1 MSSIRPGT
9 GETQRAAEAGEGE
22 RSVSDL
28 RALVSADLRRHPRVA
43 YQGLMAELD
52 TGERL
57 AGALPEMPPFRHK
70 YAGALSVIDWDHRLP
85 SRALVLRVFA
95 YYRAESL
102 AAGQEGFDDRL
113 EEIGR
118 VDRYPEFDVPDFD
131 HLVADEAYEVELT
144 TAGEVGRCRLTS
156 AWRREIAPAD
166 STSAV
171 DITRASEEFKR
182 LTPLLSNRPAHL
194 GGLEAVSW
202 TPPCESQ
209 HAVWTLDVWYLL
221 AFDGR
226 IGTGRSFLVDP
237 TAKAVVAVR
246 DFSVRAG

>member
-1 MSSIRPGT
+1 MSSNRPGT
-9 GETQRAAEAGEGE
+9 GETERAEAREV
-22 RSVSDL
+22 RDL
-28 RALVSADLRRHPRVA
+28 RQLVAADLRRHPRVA
-43 YQGLMAELD
+43 YQGLLSDEDA
-52 TGERL
+52 GARL
-57 AGALPEMPPFRHK
+57 AAALPEMPPFRHP
-70 YAGALSVIDWDHRLP
+70 YSGALTVIDWDHRLP
-85 SRALVLRVFA
+85 SRNLVLRIFA
-95 YYRAESL
+95 YYRAETF

-118 VDRYPEFDVPDFD
+118 SDRYPEFDVPDFD

-144 TAGEVGRCRLTS
+144 TSGEVGRCRLTS
-156 AWRREIAPAD
+156 AWRREIATGDA
-166 STSAV
+166 TTAV
-171 DITRASEEFKR
+171 DVTRASEEFKR

-209 HAVWTLDVWYLL
+209 HPVWTLDVWYLL

-237 TAKAVVAVR
+237 TAQAVVAVR

>member
-1 MSSIRPGT
+1 MSPNRPGT
-9 GETQRAAEAGEGE
+9 EDTDRGGEAG
-22 RSVSDL
+22 RTVTDL
-28 RALVSADLRRHPRVA
+28 RQLVATDLRRHPRVA
-43 YQGLMAELD
+43 YQGLMSE
-52 TGERL
+52 TGAGARL
-57 AGALPEMPPFRHK
+57 AAALPEMPPFRHP
-70 YAGALSVIDWDHRLP
+70 YTGALSVIDWDHRLP
-85 SRALVLRVFA
+85 SRALVLRIFA
-95 YYRAESL
+95 YYRPESL
-102 AAGQEGFDDRL
+102 ATGQEGFDDRL

-118 VDRYPEFDVPDFD
+118 SDRFPEFDVPDFD

-144 TAGEVGRCRLTS
+144 TTGEVGRCRLTS
-156 AWRREIAPAD
+156 AWRREIATAD
-166 STSAV
+166 ATVAV
-171 DITRASEEFKR
+171 DVTRASEEFKR
-182 LTPLLSNRPAHL
+182 LSPVLSSRPAHL

-237 TAKAVVAVR
+237 NAHAVVAVR